1 MVIIDLLKDIEANS
15 ICISK
20 KLGLYL
26 KNPKKDGLYINVK
39 SLVED
44 DYMNNFEKDRNFRKK
59 LIEYLDDKYYK
70 NEIKKDISKLNCSQ
84 LISLI
89 TKKML
94 ILEIETSEDT
104 IIVDDEIF
112 EQYDDENIAEELR
125 SHPLINP
132 IDEYDIEYKILFLF
146 NFLRKN
152 SDKRNDIDIVYYNGY
167 SIDNLYN
174 GDYIFENLIN
184 KCYKKREEHEYFRY
198 QYYKNSNEEYQEK
211 ISSFIEFG
219 SNIDKYIDGA
229 DDYFKLDFIIETLIY
244 GVNYMYSLL
253 NYIQLIEML
262 IVNPQRSTR
271 EQFKQKLK
279 YFIDIDEL
287 EDRDQIENFSAK
299 LYDIRSRLIHGNYNS
314 LKKELIDFNK
324 KFNRY
329 TNYDYGEFKEENWI
343 ILDISGIAKRILRNI
358 IEVMMI
364 DKNNLY
370 KFKMDE
376 ISKI

>member
-198 QYYKNSNEEYQEK
+198 QYYKNSNEEYKEK

-244 GVNYMYSLL
+244 GENYMYSLL

>member
-1 MVIIDLLKDIEANS
+1 MVIIDLWKDIGLNS

-20 KLGLYL
+20 KLGLFL
-26 KNPKKDGLYINVK
+26 KNPKKDDLYINVK

-59 LIEYLDDKYYK
+59 LIGYLNDKYYK
-70 NEIKKDISKLNCSQ
+70 NEIKKDISKFNCSQ

-94 ILEIETSEDT
+94 VLEIETSEDT

-112 EQYDDENIAEELR
+112 EQYDEENIAKGLR

-152 SDKRNDIDIVYYNGY
+152 SDKRNDIEIVFYNGY
-167 SIDNLYN
+167 SVDNLYN
-174 GDYIFENLIN
+174 GDYMFEDLIS
-184 KCYKKREEHEYFRY
+184 KCYEKREEHKYFGY

-219 SNIDKYIDGA
+219 SNIDKYIEGA

-244 GVNYMYSLL
+244 GENYMYSLL

-279 YFIDIDEL
+279 YFIEIDEL
-287 EDRDQIENFSAK
+287 EDIDQIESFSTK

-314 LKKELIDFNK
+314 LKKELIEFNN
-324 KFNRY
+324 KFNRN

-343 ILDISGIAKRILRNI
+343 IMDISFKAKKILRNI
-358 IEVMMI
+358 IEVMLE
-364 DKNNLY
+364 DKNKLH
-370 KFKMDE
+370 KFKTDE
-376 ISKI
+376 IHRI

>member
-198 QYYKNSNEEYQEK
+198 QYYKNSNEEYQEE

-219 SNIDKYIDGA
+219 SNIDKYINGA

-244 GVNYMYSLL
+244 GENYMYSLL

>member
-125 SHPLINP
+125 SHTLINP

-244 GVNYMYSLL
+244 GENYMYSLL

>member
-244 GVNYMYSLL
+244 GENYMYSLL

>member
-146 NFLRKN
+146 NF
-152 SDKRNDIDIVYYNGY
+152 
-167 SIDNLYN
+167 
-174 GDYIFENLIN
+174 
-184 KCYKKREEHEYFRY
+184 
-198 QYYKNSNEEYQEK
+198 
-211 ISSFIEFG
+211 
-219 SNIDKYIDGA
+219 
-229 DDYFKLDFIIETLIY
+229 
-244 GVNYMYSLL
+244 
-253 NYIQLIEML
+253 
-262 IVNPQRSTR
+262 
-271 EQFKQKLK
+271 
-279 YFIDIDEL
+279 
-287 EDRDQIENFSAK
+287 
-299 LYDIRSRLIHGNYNS
+299 
-314 LKKELIDFNK
+314 
-324 KFNRY
+324 
-329 TNYDYGEFKEENWI
+329 
-343 ILDISGIAKRILRNI
+343 
-358 IEVMMI
+358 
-364 DKNNLY
+364 
-370 KFKMDE
+370 
-376 ISKI
+376 

>member
-1 MVIIDLLKDIEANS
+1 MVIIDLWKDIGLNS

-20 KLGLYL
+20 KLGLFL
-26 KNPKKDGLYINVK
+26 KNPKKDDLYINVK

-244 GVNYMYSLL
+244 GENYMYSLL

-279 YFIDIDEL
+279 YFIEIDEL
-287 EDRDQIENFSAK
+287 EDIDQIESFSTK

-314 LKKELIDFNK
+314 LKKELIEFNN
-324 KFNRY
+324 KFNRN

-343 ILDISGIAKRILRNI
+343 IMDISFKAKKILRNI
-358 IEVMMI
+358 IEVMLE
-364 DKNNLY
+364 DKNKLH
-370 KFKMDE
+370 KFKTDE
-376 ISKI
+376 IHRI